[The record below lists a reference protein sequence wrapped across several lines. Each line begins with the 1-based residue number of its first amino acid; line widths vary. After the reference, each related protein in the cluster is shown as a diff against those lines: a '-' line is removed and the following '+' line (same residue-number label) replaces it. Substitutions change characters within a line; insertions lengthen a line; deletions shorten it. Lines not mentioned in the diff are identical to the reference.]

1 MENQHPFGYYSVLA
15 PVGAEC
21 DDSDDDEIMRSI
33 RSDDH
38 VPDDEELAA
47 NILARRDY
55 VRKFLATPAEPATEP
70 ADWTCRT
77 CQLDLPTGPAEP
89 AETTDMCTDMCIE
102 ADEADEDDE
111 EDEDDEYNEA
121 EDDEVARLEA
131 IQKLDPIG
139 LMECLTKAFKANS
152 TSLSVTDM
160 EDVLDGDRDSMRT
173 FLADFDIDP
182 RRPAS
187 KRLRKFAVSESEE
200 GGFVSVYCA
209 AGRKLLGK
217 WADRVQYNEDRTGS
231 KKGSPVKFFLRGEG
245 PHGPMQ
251 PIQVTYNALMFGMVI
266 NNETLHGFADLVRDN
281 VKAAF
286 NMVVGYIGMHG
297 KLKVL
302 LRNLQHF
309 VSAQHGVFRRQADA
323 GRYPTAVV
331 ITAAKTMFQVRPIV

>member
-1 MENQHPFGYYSVLA
+1 MFEQQGFLV
-15 PVGAEC
+15 
-21 DDSDDDEIMRSI
+21 
-33 RSDDH
+33 
-38 VPDDEELAA
+38 VPGLLTPQQLAA
-47 NILARRDY
+47 ANDHL
-55 VRKFLATPAEPATEP
+55 
-70 ADWTCRT
+70 
-77 CQLDLPTGPAEP
+77 QS
-89 AETTDMCTDMCIE
+89 E
-102 ADEADEDDE
+102 ADEADEADE
-111 EDEDDEYNEA
+111 AGEA
-121 EDDEVARLEA
+121 ARLEA
-131 IQKLDPIG
+131 IQNLDCAG
-139 LMECLTKAFKANS
+139 LAECLTKAFKANPE
-152 TSLSVTDM
+152 VPE
-160 EDVLDGDRDSMRT
+160 EDKEAVLGGDLDSMRT

-231 KKGSPVKFFLRGEG
+231 EKGSPVKFFLRGEG

-266 NNETLHGFADLVRDN
+266 NKETLHGFAQLVRDN
-281 VKAAF
+281 VKAAEED
-286 NMVVGYIGMHG
+286 MVVGYVGMHG